1 MGESQVSVH
10 RTDANLGHRAC
21 FRMRHMSNIVGE
33 VSWAN
38 PRLASTERTRTWGTG
53 LSCAAHVNIVG
64 KVSWANPRLAS
75 IERTRTWA
83 TGRHMSNI
91 VGEVSWANPRLG
103 STERTRTW
111 APGGTC
117 QISWVRCH

>member
-21 FRMRHMSNIVGE
+21 FRVRHMSNIVGE

-38 PRLASTERTRTWGTG
+38 PRLAPTERTRTWGTG
-53 LSCAAHVNIVG
+53 Q
-64 KVSWANPRLAS
+64 
-75 IERTRTWA
+75 
-83 TGRHMSNI
+83 HMSNI
-91 VGEVSWANPRLG
+91 VGEVSRANPRLA

-117 QISWVRCH
+117 QISWVRCHGQIPG